1 MITDNMNYSE
11 IANEFK
17 YDWSNNLFDRIGEIL
32 EEPKYRKFILKNVK
46 DNQEYYFKPVD
57 IKINGNN
64 YILQISTVG
73 RSEFKKKGLR
83 FRIYMYY
90 TRKEGTYVIE
100 QCFNQIGNLS
110 YIYIYP
116 PHIFQ
121 EFRNNVLKD
130 MSMSIMETIHK
141 FFQERSESNKW
152 NVVGTNKY
160 AVWSSSSVT
169 LGTKL
174 TDELHLQETYIN
186 FDTLKEQQMD
196 TQGLQEI
203 VLNHCLKDD

>member
-1 MITDNMNYSE
+1 MITDNMSYSE

-17 YDWSNNLFDRIGEIL
+17 SDWNNYLSDRIPEIL

-57 IKINGNN
+57 IKTNGNN

-83 FRIYMYY
+83 FRIYMHY

-110 YIYIYP
+110 YLYIYP

-186 FDTLKEQQMD
+186 FDSLKEQQMD

>member
-17 YDWSNNLFDRIGEIL
+17 YDWNNNLFNRIGEIL

-46 DNQEYYFKPVD
+46 DNQEYYFNPVD
-57 IKINGNN
+57 IKTNGNN

-83 FRIYMYY
+83 FRIYMHY

-110 YIYIYP
+110 YLYIYP

-174 TDELHLQETYIN
+174 TDELHLQETHIN
-186 FDTLKEQQMD
+186 FDTLEEQQMD